1 MNEQSA
7 VALSGNV
14 VSVTLVQIE
23 RALCYWRRETLR
35 DATSDKRAA
44 GTFLLELEELYRS
57 LIAAH
62 RGAVLIAQ
70 LAPLERRALHL
81 WWQTLRDE
89 E

>member
-1 MNEQSA
+1 MDEQSA
-7 VALSGNV
+7 VASSGNV
-14 VSVTLVQIE
+14 ASVTLVQIE
-23 RALCYWRRETLR
+23 RALCYWRREALR
-35 DATSDKRAA
+35 DTASDERTA

-70 LAPLERRALHL
+70 LAPLERQALHL

>member
-7 VALSGNV
+7 VASSGNV
-14 VSVTLVQIE
+14 ASVTLAQIE
-23 RALCYWRRETLR
+23 RALCYWRREALGDTSSGQASRR
-35 DATSDKRAA
+35 DVPARAQR
-44 GTFLLELEELYRS
+44 LYRS
-57 LIAAH
+57 LIVAQ

-70 LAPLERRALHL
+70 LAPSEREALHL